1 MLRKS
6 FIALAVLSLM
16 VLFTGC
22 GGGDDQK
29 KAAVTEKPAYSAD
42 KAVLA
47 YAEMYAFGVTDHL
60 SEAGLTEK
68 DVEQISDNIVGE
80 FVKSFAEFP
89 LNEENVATMTTNYL
103 AKIMLAMDIKTTLKT
118 DDPENPVVT
127 LTATTVNEVE
137 AAKMAETNPDILGLG
152 VALGQLQS
160 EGYTLEQLKSN
171 PEFQKAA
178 MECIDNFINEIPLNP
193 EKSIDVPCEK
203 VEGSDGKIYWAPKDP
218 AAVMSFVQGK

>member
-1 MLRKS
+1 MLKKS
-6 FIALAVLSLM
+6 FVALAVLSLM

-22 GGGDDQK
+22 GGDDQK
-29 KAAVTEKPAYSAD
+29 KAATEKPAYSAD

-68 DVEQISDNIVGE
+68 DIEQISDNIVGE
-80 FVKSFAEFP
+80 FVQSFAQFP
-89 LNEENVATMTTNYL
+89 LNEENVAAMTTSYL
-103 AKIMLAMDIKTTLKT
+103 AKLMLAMDIKTTLKT

-127 LTATTVNEVE
+127 LTATTVNEAE

-160 EGYTLEQLKSN
+160 EGHTLDQLKNN

-203 VEGSDGKIYWAPKDP
+203 AQGSDGKVYWAPKDP
-218 AAVMSFVQGK
+218 AAVMNFVHNK